1 MCIISQEKECGRAIL
16 STKKI
21 ADDLVLITNEM
32 RTDIAVFKNSFADL
46 SESVEKLI
54 KKHEEEENNKIKELK
69 EELKAKEEDMKA
81 REELARTKKWQ
92 VKLLAISTA
101 FGFISTLAMFII
113 SLM

>member
-21 ADDLVLITNEM
+21 ADDLVIITNEM
-32 RTDIAVFKNSFADL
+32 RTDIAIFKNNFIGLSDL
-46 SESVEKLI
+46 VEKLI
-54 KKHEEEENNKIKELK
+54 QKHEAEENNKIKELK